1 MICRAS
7 KSGLRGRRSGANRS
21 LRLIPDIRDLPD
33 ETTTAAI
40 TSGNCVV
47 SHGPI
52 SQTTLFHEFVHVE
65 QYREFGIQRFA
76 DLYLRGFLNAGSY
89 FEIPL
94 KRIAYTLGERFEN
107 NPARPFPV
115 PVAHTLVCYLE
126 LTRTWQLARSS
137 NSRME
142 PQISSS
148 PYPLA
153 IAARYI

>member
-1 MICRAS
+1 MSSIQIGTSWSEVRCEPLS
-7 KSGLRGRRSGANRS
+7 T
-21 LRLIPDIRDLPD
+21 LIPDIRDLPD

-40 TSGNCVV
+40 TFGDCVV

-94 KRIAYTLGERFEN
+94 RRIAYTLGERFEN
-107 NPARPFPV
+107 NPTRPFPV
-115 PVAHTLVCYLE
+115 PVAHTPLIGPVFLIPSLRVSLRLV
-126 LTRTWQLARSS
+126 
-137 NSRME
+137 
-142 PQISSS
+142 
-148 PYPLA
+148 
-153 IAARYI
+153 